1 VRPSPGPLIVDG
13 NRLAV
18 EINLVRRGRHIA
30 VGDFFTVDGD
40 TITRLVILFGAE
52 LPDAPR
58 ARNTTHPPDRVDS
71 HVRSARRVCR
81 SVARFEA
88 AGRGEAMATESY
100 DKGEGWLFFAFV
112 LLVIVGFFNVV
123 LGLTMI
129 AGDSIYV
136 TARDAGT
143 VVIGNVN
150 GWGWVILILGIFE
163 VLAGFGVL
171 ARSQLSRWFA
181 ILMAT
186 LAALG
191 HLPVIFGPHPI
202 YSFLVVLLSVLV
214 IYGLA
219 QYGGRDRVAV

>member
-1 VRPSPGPLIVDG
+1 
-13 NRLAV
+13 
-18 EINLVRRGRHIA
+18 
-30 VGDFFTVDGD
+30 
-40 TITRLVILFGAE
+40 
-52 LPDAPR
+52 
-58 ARNTTHPPDRVDS
+58 
-71 HVRSARRVCR
+71 
-81 SVARFEA
+81 
-88 AGRGEAMATESY
+88 MATESY
-100 DKGEGWLFFAFV
+100 ERGEGWLFFAFV
-112 LLVIVGFFNVV
+112 ILVIVGFFNVV

-129 AGDSIYV
+129 AGDNIYV
-136 TARDAGT
+136 TARDSGT

-150 GWGWVILILGIFE
+150 GWGWVIGILGVFE

-171 ARSQLSRWFA
+171 ARSQISRWFA

-186 LAALG
+186 LAALA